1 MAEKELQIEV
11 NGVYFDVVGWHTK
24 GESQTHDYC
33 GSPDEFE
40 IDTVSIDDTDLK
52 EVLSEDV
59 LDTIK
64 EKALISVSE
73 F

>member
-11 NGVYFDVVGWHTK
+11 YGVYFDVKGWYTK
-24 GESQTHDYC
+24 GESQTYDYC
-33 GSPDEFE
+33 GSPDDFE
-40 IDTVSIDDTDLK
+40 IESISIEDTDLQ
-52 EVLSEDV
+52 EVLSDNV
-59 LDTIK
+59 LDIIK

>member
-1 MAEKELQIEV
+1 MAEKELKIEV
-11 NGVYFDVVGWHTK
+11 YGVYFDVKGWHTK

-33 GSPDEFE
+33 GSPDDFE
-40 IDTVSIDDTDLK
+40 IDSISIDDADLQ
-52 EVLSEDV
+52 EVLNDYV
-59 LDTIK
+59 LDIIK